1 MRNPWLDIPLLDY
14 EGHMNSANVAQLTPL
29 ADLFEEALRFCRP
42 ESVAILGIAG
52 GNGLDRIDL
61 RLTKRI
67 VGIDIHAAYLNS
79 IRSRYPQLPLTL
91 RCLDLEQESLEED
104 PVALVHAALI
114 FEHAGIGQC
123 LQNAAAL
130 VASGGHLAVVLQL
143 PSETQA
149 DVSPTP
155 FKSMLSLAA
164 QFKLVDQT
172 KLQQAL
178 DRMNFRLRHQT
189 RRDLP
194 AGKAFWLGIF
204 AKQEKVTPSRTS

>member
-14 EGHMNSANVAQLTPL
+14 EGHMNSANVAQLTAL

-91 RCLDLEQESLEED
+91 HCFDLEQESLQED

-123 LQNAAAL
+123 LHNAAAL
-130 VASGGHLAVVLQL
+130 VAAGGHLAVVLQL
-143 PSETQA
+143 PSETQP
-149 DVSPTP
+149 DVSLTP

-164 QFKLVDQT
+164 QFKLVDRP

-178 DRMNFRLRHQT
+178 ERMSFQLRHQT

-204 AKQEKVTPSRTS
+204 AKQEKVTPSRLS